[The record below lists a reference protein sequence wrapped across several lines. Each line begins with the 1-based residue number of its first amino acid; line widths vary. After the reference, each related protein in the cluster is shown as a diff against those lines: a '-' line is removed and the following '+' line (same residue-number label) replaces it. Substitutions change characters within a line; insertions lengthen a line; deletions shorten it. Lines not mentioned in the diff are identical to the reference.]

1 MLIVDKPL
9 GQSSNRSL
17 QIAKRILNA
26 QKAGHT
32 GSLDPLATGVLPL
45 CFGEATKFSQYL
57 LDADKQYRTT
67 VVLGVSTASGDA
79 EGEVIERLDASA
91 ITQAEVEQQLENFK
105 GEIEQ
110 RPSMYSA
117 LKHEGKPLYKLAR
130 KGIEI
135 ERKLRCVTIHAIELE
150 AFRSSSE
157 TGAEPE
163 ADIFVH
169 CSKGTY
175 IRSIAED
182 LGAALGCGGYVKMLR
197 RTQVGKFTESQS
209 VSIDTLEA
217 LSEIDDEAS
226 RQQQLDELLL
236 PADAALQEYPKVVLA
251 ESSTAFMLQGHA
263 VLVPQAPTEGRVRIY
278 SHDQQFLGLG
288 EVLDDGRVGPKRL
301 IATN

>member
-1 MLIVDKPL
+1 MLIIDKPL

-17 QIAKRILNA
+17 QLAKRIFNA

-57 LDADKQYRTT
+57 LDADKQYRCT
-67 VVLGVSTASGDA
+67 VVLGIATASGDA
-79 EGEVIERLDASA
+79 EGEVIERCDASA
-91 ITQAEVEQQLENFK
+91 VTEAQVVAALDKFK

-110 RPSMYSA
+110 RPSIYSA
-117 LKHEGKPLYKLAR
+117 LKQDGKPLYKLAR
-130 KGIEI
+130 KGIEV
-135 ERKLRCVTIHAIELE
+135 ERKVRQVTIHRIALE
-150 AFRSSSE
+150 QFRSAAE

-182 LGAALGCGGYVKMLR
+182 LGTALGCGGYVKMLR
-197 RTQVGKFTESQS
+197 RTQVGKFGEQQLVTMDCLQ
-209 VSIDTLEA
+209 TLA
-217 LSEIDDEAS
+217 DVDDEIS
-226 RQQQLDELLL
+226 RQQQLDDLLL
-236 PADAALQEYPKVVLA
+236 PADAVLEEYPQVVLA
-251 ESSTAFMLQGHA
+251 ESATPFMLQGHA
-263 VLVPQAPTEGRVRIY
+263 VMVSQAPHSGMVRIY

-288 EVLDDGRVGPKRL
+288 EVLDDGRIGPKRL